1 MGRKINAANSEDE
14 VITTLRGYILDRKQ
28 EISSADNDDVPE

>member
-1 MGRKINAANSEDE
+1 MGRKINAANSE
-14 VITTLRGYILDRKQ
+14 VKMITTLRGYKLDRKQ